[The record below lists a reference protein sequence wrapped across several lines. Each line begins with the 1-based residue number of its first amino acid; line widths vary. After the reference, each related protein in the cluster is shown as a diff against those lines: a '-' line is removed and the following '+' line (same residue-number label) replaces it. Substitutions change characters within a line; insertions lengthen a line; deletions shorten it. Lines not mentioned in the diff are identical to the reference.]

1 MSRHDCRKKY
11 EQLTPVLSH
20 TGCKELIW
28 FPSGFPF
35 KAPQAQRSLPRGLP
49 PQRCSPQPAAP
60 CCCLGALPR
69 EKLKS
74 EGSGWFRD
82 LFNGPPGS
90 ADAPGESGCPMGHRS
105 ENRVT
110 LGREPTHQKATEFG
124 RGMGPANGVEALGS
138 QVGSEHRP
146 SSIPSTALLQLPR
159 KE

>member
-1 MSRHDCRKKY
+1 MSCHDCRKKY
-11 EQLTPVLSH
+11 EQLMPVLSH

-60 CCCLGALPR
+60 RCRLGALPR

-74 EGSGWFRD
+74 EGSGWFGD
-82 LFNGPPGS
+82 LFE
-90 ADAPGESGCPMGHRS
+90 APGESGCPTGHRS

-110 LGREPTHQKATEFG
+110 LGQEPIHQKATEFG
-124 RGMGPANGVEALGS
+124 RGTGPANGVEALGS

-146 SSIPSTALLQLPR
+146 CSIPSTALVQLPW